1 MRRGRRMGLVAAV
14 AVAASAVAGVLGPVP
29 AAGAEGVRYLDEVF
43 PEVETVAS
51 DIVYG
56 QSPNHLGEVEQHE
69 LDVIEPVGDTATGRA
84 AVVWVHGG
92 FFIRGSKTDAWYR
105 EAREQYARAG
115 YVVFS
120 INYRLNPTLPEGLQ
134 GVIQS
139 LRLEEYIQ
147 EAKDA
152 AEDAQAAVRWV
163 RAHAAD
169 WGVDPNRI
177 AISGHSAGG
186 IISQMVGFNSEH
198 PGDSGTP
205 GVSSRPDAVVSSAG
219 GNLPLVL
226 SDVDPGEPPMLL
238 SHGLMDDI
246 VPYPAELPA
255 CVVSILLGNVCE
267 QVLDPDQEHG
277 QFGYDRWREFLYDR
291 MIAPPAPILRLPFKI
306 QVVGYPPLFP

>member
-1 MRRGRRMGLVAAV
+1 MAT
-14 AVAASAVAGVLGPVP
+14 AVAAATVGAIGPVP
-29 AAGAEGVRYLDEVF
+29 TAGAEGVRYRDEVF
-43 PEVETVAS
+43 PTVATTES
-51 DIVYG
+51 DLVYG
-56 QSPNHLGEVEQHE
+56 SSPNYAGVVEQHE
-69 LDVIEPVGDTATGRA
+69 LDVIEPVGDTATNRA

-92 FFIRGSKTDAWYR
+92 FFIRGSKTDAWYK
-105 EAREQYARAG
+105 EAREQFARAG

-120 INYRLNPTLPEGLQ
+120 INYRLNPTLPEGLG
-134 GVIQS
+134 GVLQS

-169 WGVDPNRI
+169 YGVDPTRI

-198 PGDSGTP
+198 PGSSGTP
-205 GVSSRPDAVVSSAG
+205 GVSSRPDAVVASAG

-226 SDVDPGEPPMLL
+226 SDIDPGEPPMLL
-238 SHGLMDDI
+238 SHGVMDDI

-255 CVVSILLGNVCE
+255 CAVSILLGNVCE
-267 QVLDPDQEHG
+267 QVLDPDQGHG
-277 QFGYDRWREFLYDR
+277 QFGFDLWREFLFDR
-291 MIAPPAPILRLPFKI
+291 MIQPPAPILRLPFNVQI
-306 QVVGYPPLFP
+306 VGYPPLFP